1 MNDSTVYSL
10 ALSQLSGIGNVT
22 FKRLIGHFGSA
33 REVFKAGR
41 KDLGEIEGI
50 FEAKI
55 SAIVSFNDWESIRER
70 VKAVEE
76 RGARIISI
84 EDDDYPKRLKD
95 IYDAPS
101 IFYIKGSFTE
111 EDEFP
116 VAVVG
121 SRRASTYGYLSAEN
135 IAAGLAQ
142 RGITV
147 VSGMARGID
156 SKAHAA
162 ALNAGGRTIAVLGSG
177 IDVVYPPEGKGL
189 YDKIVERGAV
199 VTEFPLGAQPEAGN
213 FPRRNRI
220 ISGLSLGVVI
230 VEASETSG
238 ALITAEL
245 AIDQNREVFAVPGN
259 INSVRSKG
267 TNKLIKRGAKL
278 VESAEA
284 IVDELRFILGEKYSP
299 EMTRNKDWSTSGESF
314 TEEERR
320 VLTCLGTEPVH
331 IDTVIDETGFKSEQ
345 ILTILLELEIR
356 GFVKQIPGK
365 NFVLN

>member
-1 MNDSTVYSL
+1 MNDTSVYSL
-10 ALSQLSGIGNVT
+10 ALSQLSGIGNIT
-22 FKRLIGHFGSA
+22 FKRLVEHFGSA

-41 KDLGEIEGI
+41 KSLGEIEGV

-55 SAIVSFNDWESIRER
+55 KAITSFDDWESVREKI
-70 VKAVEE
+70 KAVEDK
-76 RGARIISI
+76 RARIISI
-84 EDDDYPKRLKD
+84 EDKEYPKRLKN

-101 IFYIKGSFTE
+101 ILYIKGSFAE
-111 EDEFP
+111 EDELS

-121 SRRASTYGYLSAEN
+121 SRRASTYGYLTAEN

-156 SKAHAA
+156 SKAHTA

-189 YDKIVERGAV
+189 YNEIVERGV
-199 VTEFPLGAQPEAGN
+199 VITEFPLGTHPEPGN

-220 ISGLSLGVVI
+220 ISGLSVGVVI
-230 VEASETSG
+230 IEASETSG

-245 AIDQNREVFAVPGN
+245 AIDQNREVFAIPGN

-267 TNKLIKRGAKL
+267 TNNLIKKGAKL
-278 VESAEA
+278 VESAEE
-284 IVDELRFILGEKYSP
+284 IIDELRFIFGE
-299 EMTRNKDWSTSGESF
+299 RFRIDAAQQKDWSTSGESF

-320 VLTCLGTEPVH
+320 VLTCLGLEPAH
-331 IDTVIDETGFKSEQ
+331 IDTLIDETGFKSE
-345 ILTILLELEIR
+345 IVLRILLELEMR